1 MGIKWEIYERAPAS
15 VMTPMLLKK
24 KNKKDIIALLIPIR
38 IKAYEGNI
46 CFYPKHMNER
56 K

>member
-24 KNKKDIIALLIPIR
+24 KEEKLPNADAK
-38 IKAYEGNI
+38 
-46 CFYPKHMNER
+46 
-56 K
+56 